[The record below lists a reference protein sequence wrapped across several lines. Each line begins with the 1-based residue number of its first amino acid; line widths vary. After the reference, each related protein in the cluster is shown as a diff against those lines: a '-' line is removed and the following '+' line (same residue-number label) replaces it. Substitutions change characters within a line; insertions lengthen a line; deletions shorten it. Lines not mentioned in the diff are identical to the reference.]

1 MIPTVAIEEIAEPV
15 ENQIE
20 TVEATEAVPEMQE
33 TIVEE
38 PTGVEVISVVWA
50 GKEKRGKFYLYD
62 PNGETVENGDI
73 VLVPSFDQARNRE
86 IVREAIVA
94 EGNHRVDP
102 EALTRSPKKIIS
114 VVRRQADIALIE
126 EQKKAA
132 EVNPTETAL
141 QAEPV
146 NTPAPAK
153 GLARYLPW
161 LRRK

>member
-1 MIPTVAIEEIAEPV
+1 MMHITVSPDAASLGLHAALETAEI
-15 ENQIE
+15 
-20 TVEATEAVPEMQE
+20 M
-33 TIVEE
+33 
-38 PTGVEVISVVWA
+38 
-50 GKEKRGKFYLYD
+50 
-62 PNGETVENGDI
+62 
-73 VLVPSFDQARNRE
+73 
-86 IVREAIVA
+86 REAIVA

>member
-1 MIPTVAIEEIAEPV
+1 
-15 ENQIE
+15 
-20 TVEATEAVPEMQE
+20 MQE
-33 TIVEE
+33 PIVEE

-62 PNGETVENGDI
+62 PNGETVESGDI

-86 IVREAIVA
+86 IVREALVA

-102 EALTRSPKKIIS
+102 DTLTRSPKKIIS
-114 VVRRQADIALIE
+114 VTRRQADIALIE
-126 EQKKAA
+126 DQKETADA
-132 EVNPTETAL
+132 NPTEIKL
-141 QAEPV
+141 PEESV
-146 NTPAPAK
+146 NPPAPVK